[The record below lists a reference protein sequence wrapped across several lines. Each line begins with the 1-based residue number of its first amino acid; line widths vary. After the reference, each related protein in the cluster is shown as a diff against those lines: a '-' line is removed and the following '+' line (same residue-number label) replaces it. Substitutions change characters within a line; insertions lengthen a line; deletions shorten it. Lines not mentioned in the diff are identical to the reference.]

1 VFTVRPNFWERDPNY
16 KAGGLYFVNILLIHL
31 KVSQAADYKEETR
44 QCQWIKAAKYG
55 VTAYFPCC
63 FDGAVTL
70 GQEQLPTTM
79 RPRTLPERLVFVL
92 PLMWILVG
100 LLAQGATNPP
110 APALGQFSPIQAISL
125 DGAHMD
131 LPANFSGQLNLV
143 IITFAREQQQ
153 QVDSW
158 IAAARK
164 IEASHS
170 QFRYYEL
177 PTMSREN
184 LLYRWWFDEALRSN
198 TTDKDLRSRI
208 LTAYVNKHTFKKS
221 LDIENE
227 KQVVAILV
235 DSKGHVYWR
244 ADGAYKD
251 ADTPALVSALATHGN

>member
-1 VFTVRPNFWERDPNY
+1 
-16 KAGGLYFVNILLIHL
+16 
-31 KVSQAADYKEETR
+31 
-44 QCQWIKAAKYG
+44 
-55 VTAYFPCC
+55 
-63 FDGAVTL
+63 
-70 GQEQLPTTM
+70 M
-79 RPRTLPERLVFVL
+79 RPRTLPERLVCVL

-110 APALGQFSPIQAISL
+110 APPLGQFSPIQATSL

-143 IITFAREQQQ
+143 IISFAREQQQ
-153 QVDSW
+153 EVDGW
-158 IAAARK
+158 ISAARK
-164 IEASHS
+164 IEASHN

-184 LLYRWWFDEALRSN
+184 LLYRWWFDQALRSN

-208 LTAYVNKHTFKKS
+208 LTAYVNKHAFTKS
-221 LDIENE
+221 LDIKNE

-235 DSKGHVYWR
+235 DPNGHVYWR

-251 ADTPALVSALATHGN
+251 ADMAAILSALATHGY